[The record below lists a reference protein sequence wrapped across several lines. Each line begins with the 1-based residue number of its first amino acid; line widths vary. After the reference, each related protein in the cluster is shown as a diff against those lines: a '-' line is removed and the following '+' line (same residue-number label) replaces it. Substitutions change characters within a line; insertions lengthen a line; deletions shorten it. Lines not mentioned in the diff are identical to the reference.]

1 MAGPAPPLA
10 GQAPPLAGPAKYL
23 AVVERVSS
31 AACHR
36 PVSRPLFT
44 VASENA
50 IYRLLSLPGQ
60 TSCRPTCCLCL
71 CYGYSPGVIALHRGS
86 SSLYLPKIQTALPPM
101 RPAQA
106 SCSPARAPCSPSR
119 HPVSP
124 ARHPIGAALAAMKTA
139 RPSCGPSH
147 GLCRTERTPGQ
158 PFLALGPFLG
168 LYVLGVM
175 PNSCSLSPL
184 LP

>member
-1 MAGPAPPLA
+1 MTSPAAGGTSTISRSLRACQLRRLPPARF
-10 GQAPPLAGPAKYL
+10 PA
-23 AVVERVSS
+23 S
-31 AACHR
+31 
-36 PVSRPLFT
+36 FT

-50 IYRLLSLPGQ
+50 IYRLLLLPGQ

-71 CYGYSPGVIALHRGS
+71 FYGYSFGVNGLLQAS

-106 SCSPARAPCSPSR
+106 SGSPARAPCSPAL

-139 RPSCGPSH
+139 RPSCSPSL
-147 GLCRTERTPGQ
+147 GRCRTGRTRGQ